1 MNRVTFR
8 EVLMGLVVLGAI
20 SGLGLLMVLAADG
33 PGFLGARR
41 VIDVE
46 FRDAMGLRPG
56 CSVRVAGLDSGR
68 VTNVHLVDR
77 DGLLMAQARLSLS
90 KDLAERLKQDARIT
104 VQTSITGQT
113 TINIVG
119 TGKSDV
125 PLVAG
130 QVIRGFET
138 SLFDPV
144 LEQVGLG
151 PAERNHLSRTI
162 EEVAKTVDAAGP
174 RLRQILASLE
184 QSAEGFRDT
193 TEAVRPVVESTA
205 KRIDQAMPKVEESLE
220 KISSLTNHAE
230 LLLSENRNVINSS
243 LRRVDGLIANVND
256 VVVEDRKKVE
266 DLVDGLQMTRQR
278 LDRVLYNT
286 DQITTQGASIMT
298 QRRADIDRVV
308 TNVRDATA
316 WGDKTIQKIYGN
328 PFYLSPLYKPNNE
341 DIRAQATFDAA
352 QNFTMGARELH
363 DAIKTLQSLQGKPM
377 TASDRQRVDQLYQ
390 QAATLTQQINQSQA
404 QIAEG
409 LRVNSGPRARTERR

>member
-1 MNRVTFR
+1 MDRVTFR

-56 CSVRVAGLDSGR
+56 CAVRVAGLDAGR
-68 VTNVHLVDR
+68 VTNMRLVDR
-77 DGLLMAQARLSLS
+77 EGLLMARARLSLS
-90 KDLAERLKQDARIT
+90 KDLADRLKQDARIT
-104 VQTSITGQT
+104 VQTSLTGQT

-130 QVIRGFET
+130 QVVRGYET

-162 EEVAKTVDAAGP
+162 EEVANTVDAAGP

-184 QSAEGFRDT
+184 ETAEGFHNTADS
-193 TEAVRPVVESTA
+193 VRPVVESTA
-205 KRIDQAMPKVEESLE
+205 RRIDQAMPKVEDTLD
-220 KISSLTNHAE
+220 KLSSLTGHAE
-230 LLLSENRNVINSS
+230 LLLGENRNVINAS
-243 LRRVDGLIANVND
+243 LRRVDGLLANVND

-266 DLVDGLQMTRQR
+266 DLIDGLSMTRQR

-363 DAIKTLQSLQGKPM
+363 DAVKSIQALQQKQLSQ
-377 TASDRQRVDQLYQ
+377 ADRQRVDQLYKE
-390 QAATLTQQINQSQA
+390 AATLTQQINQAQA

-409 LRVNSGPRARTERR
+409 LRANSGPRQRVERR